1 MTPIRALLCSVV
13 TAVGGTAAA
22 QSPLQ
27 PPVKVAPASG
37 DRVVD
42 LTVAPP
48 AGETRLVAGEAEAPS
63 RAVDG
68 VWIAGTSRIPT
79 PLPIGY
85 PPPTAPGRIELK
97 SYPLVRK
104 AEATA
109 EFGPEFGR
117 NLAFFKL
124 FNHIQR
130 NSIAMTSPVEMRLDP
145 AADDAAT
152 LAGWSMAFLYREP
165 TMGALGAD
173 GSVEVVDDAPL
184 TVLSIG
190 IRGDYSAERAWS
202 EAETLRA
209 QLAKLPG
216 WRAVGSPRALFY
228 NGPEARDD
236 DRWAEV
242 QLVIEREPAPV
253 EPKSPAKK
261 RRRVI

>member
-1 MTPIRALLCSVV
+1 MPLLPAFVWTLMTVVDGPAVATHALASAAPVPVV
-13 TAVGGTAAA
+13 EP
-22 QSPLQ
+22 SP
-27 PPVKVAPASG
+27 
-37 DRVVD
+37 D

-48 AGETRLVAGEAEAPS
+48 AGGVRVVDGDAAPAS
-63 RAVDG
+63 REVDG
-68 VWIAGTSRIPT
+68 VWLAGSSRIPT
-79 PLPIGY
+79 ALPIGY

-130 NSIAMTSPVEMRLDP
+130 NEIAMTAPVEMRLDP
-145 AADDAAT
+145 AAADAAT
-152 LAGWSMAFLYREP
+152 LEGWSMAFLYREP

-173 GSVEVVDDAPL
+173 GSVQVVDDAPL

-190 IRGDYSAERAWS
+190 LRGDYTAARAWS

-209 QLAKLPG
+209 ELAKLPG

-228 NGPEARDD
+228 NGPEARDA

-242 QLVIEREPAPV
+242 QLVIERVPAPV
-253 EPKSPAKK
+253 ESNRAAKK